1 MIHTD
6 ENNKQIT
13 TIVPGHPAIIDRT
26 HWPRV
31 WIAFIAGCIA
41 AFQVGKA
48 SAALSAII
56 EEFQIN
62 LFQAGLI
69 ISLLALISAST
80 GLLFGGIVDRYGPL
94 RMAVLGLSISAAGS
108 FAGAMTTTILAL
120 LVTRVVEGAGFIL
133 AIVALP
139 PLIRLSG
146 SAHDSP
152 LAMGLWGAFM
162 PAGMSIA
169 MICAPW
175 ITQASGWRGL
185 WIWVGSSML
194 LWCIVL
200 WIAFRGV
207 KTGGDS
213 QVSTIQSWRGV
224 VRTGPL
230 LLFGCFVA
238 YSTMYGSLT
247 SFFPTLLIERH
258 QASLLLAT
266 QLGAVVVAANII
278 GNVASGWMI
287 RSGVRPD
294 RILTLAYVVMAVCS
308 TLVFI
313 ESTPVNAKVAAGVL
327 FSAFGGL
334 VPGTMFATAPRFSNR
349 PTQIA
354 GIVGLLLQGAGI
366 GQTIGPVMVGGVV
379 DVFGGWQFACLVM
392 IGASLFGLVFAF
404 ALRKSC

>member
-1 MIHTD
+1 MSSHSAT
-6 ENNKQIT
+6 
-13 TIVPGHPAIIDRT
+13 IDRT
-26 HWPRV
+26 HWPRI

-56 EEFQIN
+56 EEFQIS
-62 LFQAGLI
+62 LFQAGLVV
-69 ISLLALISAST
+69 SLLALMSAST
-80 GLLFGGIVDRYGPL
+80 GLFFGGIVDRYGPL

-108 FAGAMTTTILAL
+108 FAGAMTATIQAL

-139 PLIRLSG
+139 PLIRLSS

-162 PAGMSIA
+162 PAGMSVA
-169 MICAPW
+169 MVCAPW
-175 ITQASGWRGL
+175 ITEAGGWRDL

-194 LWCIVL
+194 LWCIVIS
-200 WIAFRGV
+200 IAFRGA
-207 KTGGDS
+207 KTCRDV
-213 QVSTIQSWRGV
+213 QASTSRSWRSV
-224 VRTGPL
+224 FRSGPL
-230 LLFGCFVA
+230 LLLGCFVV

-258 QASLLLAT
+258 QASLLMAT
-266 QLGAVVVAANII
+266 QLGALVVSANII

-287 RSGVRPD
+287 RSGIKPD
-294 RILTLAYVVMAVCS
+294 HILTLAYLAMAVGS

-313 ESTPVNAKVAAGVL
+313 ESTPVDAKVAAGIL

-334 VPGTMFATAPRFSNR
+334 VPGTMFAIAPRFSSR

-366 GQTIGPVMVGGVV
+366 GQTIGPAMVGGAV
-379 DVFGGWQFACLVM
+379 DVFGGWQFASLVM
-392 IGASLFGLVFAF
+392 IGASLLGLVFAF
-404 ALRKSC
+404 ALRKNC